1 MKNPEEIKHGLEI
14 VVNGCLTCDCCI
26 TDCPYDPEC
35 HPMNED
41 TNVDMPKKMAADAI
55 AYIQQLENHIG
66 ELTEKV
72 AKLEAAQP
80 RWISV
85 EERLPDNEVDV
96 LVCVT
101 RKHYSD
107 HSKDIRFVAKAFHT
121 DGKTNTE
128 NSRYGWSSQYIDME
142 YDEEADAYIIPEGW
156 WESVEYEDEFS
167 AVDDFVTHWMLL
179 PEAPME
185 DASHEQ

>member
-1 MKNPEEIKHGLEI
+1 MKKPEEIKKGLENA
-14 VVNGCLTCDCCI
+14 VNGCLQCDRPI
-26 TDCPYDPEC
+26 TDWPYDLEC
-35 HPMNED
+35 RP
-41 TNVDMPKKMAADAI
+41 TSKIRTSICQSKW
-55 AYIQQLENHIG
+55 QQLENHIG
-66 ELTEKV
+66 KLTEKV
-72 AKLEAAQP
+72 AQLEAAQP

-96 LVCVT
+96 LVCVM

-121 DGKTNTE
+121 DGRTNTE

-142 YDEEADAYIIPEGW
+142 FDEEADAYIIPEGW

-185 DASHEQ
+185 DAIHEQ

>member
-1 MKNPEEIKHGLEI
+1 MSNKPAPRCPGCGAEMELIEVCKHIWRYGCEDCGWRSPAVHGLGKE
-14 VVNGCLTCDCCI
+14 GKDG
-26 TDCPYDPEC
+26 
-35 HPMNED
+35 
-41 TNVDMPKKMAADAI
+41 
-55 AYIQQLENHIG
+55 AYAKAMKRYAEN
-66 ELTEKV
+66 
-72 AKLEAAQP
+72 P
-80 RWISV
+80 WISV
-85 EERLPDNEVDV
+85 KDRLPEHEVDV

-185 DASHEQ
+185 GE

>member
-1 MKNPEEIKHGLEI
+1 MKTPKEIKKGMEI
-14 VVNGCLTCDCCI
+14 VVNGCLTCYCCF
-26 TDCPYDPEC
+26 TDCPYNMEC

-41 TNVDMPKKMAADAI
+41 TNVDMPKQMAADAI

-72 AKLEAAQP
+72 AQLEAAQP

-85 EERLPDNEVDV
+85 SDRLPDNEVDV

-107 HSKDIRFVAKAFHT
+107 PSKNIRFVAKAFHT

-128 NSRYGWSSQYIDME
+128 HSRYVWSSQYVDMK
-142 YDEEADAYIIPEGW
+142 YDEEADAYIIPDGW
-156 WESVEYEDEFS
+156 WESVDYEDEFS
-167 AVDDFVTHWMLL
+167 AVDDFVTHWMPL
-179 PEAPME
+179 PEPPKE
-185 DASHEQ
+185 GE

>member
-1 MKNPEEIKHGLEI
+1 MYQNFDIG
-14 VVNGCLTCDCCI
+14 
-26 TDCPYDPEC
+26 YDL
-35 HPMNED
+35 
-41 TNVDMPKKMAADAI
+41 KMAFEDG
-55 AYIQQLENHIG
+55 YRVG
-66 ELTEKV
+66 V
-72 AKLEAAQP
+72 EAAQP

-85 EERLPDNEVDV
+85 EEKLPDNEVDV

-107 HSKDIRFVAKAFHT
+107 PSKDIRFVAKAFHT

-128 NSRYGWSSQYIDME
+128 HSRYGWSSQYIDME

-167 AVDDFVTHWMLL
+167 AVDDFVTHWMPL
-179 PEAPME
+179 PAPPKE
-185 DASHEQ
+185 GE